1 MRSFLLLCCCL
12 WLLPAQAAD
21 LTLRAGVVVDNA
33 GPYNF
38 TPDSPMAGIYREA
51 LEQIGKLSGVRF
63 DIEYYPALRIQQ
75 LFEVARLD
83 VEVGVNPAWRSL
95 SPVGGF
101 YTLPIGTLDY
111 QLCTRSGNARAGRGL
126 EELRGQT
133 IGLLQGQPLS
143 AFESEFVRHGV
154 HYEMSQSE
162 NDVLSKLRLGR
173 LQAVVLERRQ
183 IERLTLLPE
192 ELRCEPGS
200 QISAQPVMLR
210 VHPQFRQWLPAL
222 NRAISQL
229 QASGKLK
236 AIFQKSRT

>member
-1 MRSFLLLCCCL
+1 
-12 WLLPAQAAD
+12 
-21 LTLRAGVVVDNA
+21 
-33 GPYNF
+33 
-38 TPDSPMAGIYREA
+38 MAGIYREA

-111 QLCTRSGNARAGRGL
+111 QLCGRINGRSGRSL
-126 EELRGQT
+126 DELHGQT

-143 AFESEFVRHGV
+143 AFESELARHGV

-162 NDVLSKLRLGR
+162 NEVLSKLRLGR

-183 IERLTLLPE
+183 IERLTQAPE
-192 ELRCEPGS
+192 ELRCEPGGM
-200 QISAQPVMLR
+200 ISSQPVMLR
-210 VHPQFRQWLPAL
+210 LHPQFRQWLPAL

-229 QASGKLK
+229 QANGKLK
-236 AIFQKSRT
+236 AIFQKSRA